1 MDSPQHC
8 HVGWNWLWALW
19 RVWLPRKV
27 CAVFRLYPLAGFWP
41 CLKEERAT
49 SPRLPK
55 TAELFFVAPR
65 SSRLD
70 QTRRCDGVG
79 GRPRMTEGLFMYLF
93 GSRFAIYSR
102 CILLKWSA
110 IMSGHP
116 PQRRQ
121 TNVSSLLLTPQENEC
136 LFNCLGRKCIVSFSI
151 KFCDSEL
158 SMLMQL
164 TSTGPGGETGS

>member
-1 MDSPQHC
+1 ME
-8 HVGWNWLWALW
+8 LALGS
-19 RVWLPRKV
+19 
-27 CAVFRLYPLAGFWP
+27 LAG
-41 CLKEERAT
+41 LT
-49 SPRLPK
+49 SQESLFSFPSLSTDPK
-55 TAELFFVAPR
+55 SADFLTLFKRGAGNVASPSEDSGTFFFVVPR

-79 GRPRMTEGLFMYLF
+79 RRPRMTEGLFMYLF

>member
-1 MDSPQHC
+1 ME
-8 HVGWNWLWALW
+8 LALGS
-19 RVWLPRKV
+19 
-27 CAVFRLYPLAGFWP
+27 LAG
-41 CLKEERAT
+41 LT
-49 SPRLPK
+49 SQESLCSFPSLSTRWFFDLVKKRCGQRRLAFRRQR
-55 TAELFFVAPR
+55 TFFVVAPR

-121 TNVSSLLLTPQENEC
+121 TNVGSLLLTPQENEC